1 MSEFCECSEWRNLVE
16 SYDFI
21 QWEPSYGWIM
31 KWIELT
37 EEKGYSQVHRYG
49 IPIEFCPKC
58 GKKLKNN

>member
-1 MSEFCECSEWRNLVE
+1 MTFCSCEDWQNLVK

-21 QWEPSYGWIM
+21 VWEPSYGWIM
-31 KWIELT
+31 KWIQLT

-58 GKKLKNN
+58 GCRLENK